1 MTTRLPHPLRFLAVA
16 LLIAVLPLVSSCYV
30 PDEFNAEIRVAR
42 NGDYSLTYS
51 GVLTWAPLYMEIVR
65 GDVTGAAA
73 QEKIEAIRRDI
84 KRDPQFTYVRSV
96 GRGQFDVRYKRTGN
110 FVATS
115 GMVTFVRRNAKI
127 FNIDARADGSV
138 TVYAET
144 PNMDK
149 LRPMAEAGLLV
160 RGTLRVISD
169 MRVVDPG
176 NPTAVY
182 SDKDSDWKV
191 YDWILDGTRPVYPQI
206 VFHR

>member
-1 MTTRLPHPLRFLAVA
+1 MIGRLPRSLRLFGLA
-16 LLIAVLPLVSSCYV
+16 LLVAVVPLLSSCYV
-30 PDEFNAEIRVAR
+30 PDEFAAEIRVAR

-51 GVLTWAPLYMEIVR
+51 GVLTWAPLYMQIVR
-65 GDVTGAAA
+65 GEVAGDAA

-84 KRDPQFTYVRSV
+84 KRDPQFTNVRSM
-96 GRGQFDVRYKRTGN
+96 GRGQFAVSYKRTGN
-110 FVATS
+110 IVATP

-127 FNIDARADGSV
+127 FNIDARADGTV

-144 PNMDK
+144 PNIDK
-149 LRPMAEAGLLV
+149 ARPMAEAGLLV

-176 NPTAVY
+176 NPTSVY

-191 YDWILDGTRPVYPQI
+191 YDWILDGSKPVYPQI

>member
-1 MTTRLPHPLRFLAVA
+1 MTPRLPRPLRLLAVA
-16 LLIAVLPLVSSCYV
+16 LLIAVLPIVSSCYV
-30 PDEFNAEIRVAR
+30 PDEFDAEIRVAR
-42 NGDYSLTYS
+42 NGDYSLIYK

-65 GDVTGAAA
+65 GEVTGDAV

-84 KRDPQFTYVRSV
+84 KRDPQFTYVRSI
-96 GRGQFDVRYKRTGN
+96 GRGQFEVRYKRTGN

-115 GMVTFVRRNAKI
+115 GLVTFVRRNAKI
-127 FNIDARADGSV
+127 FNIDARADGTV

-144 PNMDK
+144 PNIDK

-169 MRVVDPG
+169 MRVIDPG

-191 YDWILDGTRPVYPQI
+191 YDWILDGTKPVYPQI

>member
-1 MTTRLPHPLRFLAVA
+1 MTTSLPRPLRCLAIA
-16 LLIAVLPLVSSCYV
+16 LLIAVLPILSSCYV
-30 PDEFNAEIRVAR
+30 PDKFNAEIRVAR

-51 GVLTWAPLYMEIVR
+51 GVLTWAPLYMEIAR
-65 GDVTGAAA
+65 GEVTGDAI

-84 KRDPQFTYVRSV
+84 KRDPQFTYVRSI
-96 GRGQFDVRYKRTGN
+96 GRAQFEVRYKRTGN
-110 FVATS
+110 FAATP

-127 FNIDARADGSV
+127 FNIDARADGTV

-144 PNMDK
+144 PNIDK

-169 MRVVDPG
+169 MRVVNPG

-182 SDKDSDWKV
+182 SDKDSDWTV
-191 YDWILDGTRPVYPQI
+191 YDWIIDGTKPVYPQI

>member
-1 MTTRLPHPLRFLAVA
+1 MIGRLHRPVRFLVAA
-16 LLIAVLPLVSSCYV
+16 LLIAVLPVLSSCYV
-30 PDEFNAEIRVAR
+30 PDEFAAEIRIAR
-42 NGDYSLTYS
+42 NGDYSLTYN
-51 GVLTWAPLYMEIVR
+51 GVLTWAPLYMQIVR
-65 GDVTGAAA
+65 GEVTGDAV
-73 QEKIEAIRRDI
+73 QDKIEAIRRDI
-84 KRDPQFTYVRSV
+84 KRDPQFTSVRSM
-96 GRGQFDVRYKRTGN
+96 GRGQFAVQYKRTGN
-110 FVATS
+110 YVATP

-127 FNIDARADGSV
+127 FNIDARDEGSV

-144 PNMDK
+144 PNIDK
-149 LRPMAEAGLLV
+149 ARPMAEAGLLV

-191 YDWILDGTRPVYPQI
+191 YDWILDGTKPVYPQI

>member
-1 MTTRLPHPLRFLAVA
+1 MILRLPRPLRALGLA
-16 LLIAVLPLVSSCYV
+16 LLVAVLPILSSCYV
-30 PDEFNAEIRVAR
+30 PDEFAAEIRVAR
-42 NGDYSLTYS
+42 NGDYSLTYT
-51 GVLTWAPLYMEIVR
+51 GILTWAPLYMQIVR
-65 GDVTGAAA
+65 GEVTGDAV
-73 QEKIEAIRRDI
+73 QEKIEAIRHDI
-84 KRDPQFTYVRSV
+84 KRDPQFTNVRSM
-96 GRGQFDVRYKRTGN
+96 GRGQFAVSYKRTGN
-110 FVATS
+110 LVANP

-127 FNIDARADGSV
+127 FNIDARADGTV

-144 PNMDK
+144 PNIDK
-149 LRPMAEAGLLV
+149 ARPMAEAGLLV

-191 YDWILDGTRPVYPQI
+191 YDWILDGTKPIYPQI

>member
-1 MTTRLPHPLRFLAVA
+1 MIGRLHRPLRFLGAA
-16 LLIAVLPLVSSCYV
+16 LLIAILPVLSSCYV
-30 PDEFNAEIRVAR
+30 PDEFAAEIRIAR
-42 NGDYSLTYS
+42 NGDYSLTYN
-51 GVLTWAPLYMEIVR
+51 GVLTWAPLYMQIVR
-65 GDVTGAAA
+65 GEVTGDAV

-84 KRDPQFTYVRSV
+84 KRDPQFTSVRSM
-96 GRGQFDVRYKRTGN
+96 GRGQFAVQYKRTGN
-110 FVATS
+110 YVATP

-127 FNIDARADGSV
+127 FNIDARDDGSV

-144 PNMDK
+144 PNIDK
-149 LRPMAEAGLLV
+149 ARPMAEAGLLV

-191 YDWILDGTRPVYPQI
+191 YDWILDGTKPVYPQI
-206 VFHR
+206 VFRR